1 MINVLPEEQKKDL
14 RKRYF
19 MRLVSAYIFLFG
31 LLAFI
36 ATFLILPSYF
46 FSNSKE
52 KLLNVE
58 LELFDQENPNLFI
71 DDLQKNINDI
81 NRKLNLLSN
90 DKIQQNVIE
99 GSVSDFLRIKREGIL
114 LYKIFY
120 TTIDNG
126 FRIDISGIAK
136 DRTSLNKFKTEIESS
151 GLYTEIDLPISNFV
165 KPTDIEFNIKLEAK

>member
-1 MINVLPEEQKKDL
+1 MD
-14 RKRYF
+14 
-19 MRLVSAYIFLFG
+19 
-31 LLAFI
+31 
-36 ATFLILPSYF
+36 
-46 FSNSKE
+46 
-52 KLLNVE
+52 
-58 LELFDQENPNLFI
+58 LFDQENPNLFI
-71 DDLQKNINDI
+71 DDLQKNITDI